1 MPHHFNSGS
10 INRSR
15 NQGSTKIHSKKS
27 PPTYHPANEFSGTG
41 VTKSTKKFTKA
52 KNEQFFKGAEIPN
65 IPTPIGSILHG
76 AFEKGAEVNRRFFAD
91 PEYKALITKKPK
103 KSVLAAGKYKPL
115 RIKTS
120 MDDKSKATALTQSDF
135 EAMSAS
141 QKEESYKGYSKL
153 RSEGKIDAYGNV
165 HPNYRKEFIRHTDTK
180 GNVTYRETYMKSGAD
195 SGGSGGVPE
204 SRKNVVTTKS
214 VGGKSILTTEGEVA
228 ENKAATETQAE
239 IKLTKRRIKARGR
252 KTNIYTSSSGKTTD
266 KLILGKKSILGLV

>member
-1 MPHHFNSGS
+1 MPHHHGKSG
-10 INRSR
+10 
-15 NQGSTKIHSKKS
+15 KS
-27 PPTYHPANEFSGTG
+27 MGVSQKPTYHHANEFSG
-41 VTKSTKKFTKA
+41 VTSKPANTKKFTKA

-135 EAMSAS
+135 EAMSFA

-165 HPNYRKEFIRHTDTK
+165 HPNYRREFIRHKDK
-180 GNVTYRETYMKSGAD
+180 EGNITYRETYMKSGAD

-252 KTNIYTSSSGKTTD
+252 KTNIYTGSSGEAKD
-266 KLILGKKSILGLV
+266 KLILGKKSLLGMV